1 MFACRRRGVL
11 KARLDDTGI
20 APCRSSSHPIPCM
33 CMACAWHVHGMPSF
47 VSADD
52 PAPRGTPLRLVSP
65 KTGVGKH
72 LDYRNRTGPH
82 DVEPVGLPRHGAA
95 RPIRRR
101 AALGV
106 TAVGEGG
113 FCCRSRC
120 AGLAKLRFNIGLR
133 VLRRTEAPG
142 RRPGLLAAA
151 ACPVPRR
158 GRPDAGDLAWLRM
171 VHNLGSAWPV
181 FRAWPP
187 SCDQRPARPV
197 SGRICGDVAA
207 GPNCISSICGPPFAV
222 LAGFCPGAGPPGP

>member
-1 MFACRRRGVL
+1 
-11 KARLDDTGI
+11 
-20 APCRSSSHPIPCM
+20 M
-33 CMACAWHVHGMPSF
+33 CMACPLLFRRMN
-47 VSADD
+47 D

-101 AALGV
+101 IAFGV
-106 TAVGEGG
+106 TAVAEGG

-120 AGLAKLRFNIGLR
+120 AAGLAKLRFNIGLR

-151 ACPVPRR
+151 ACPLPRR
-158 GRPDAGDLAWLRM
+158 GRPDVGDLAFFFFWKAVSLPTPRGEGP
-171 VHNLGSAWPV
+171 HWPGGRR
-181 FRAWPP
+181 RA
-187 SCDQRPARPV
+187 RE
-197 SGRICGDVAA
+197 
-207 GPNCISSICGPPFAV
+207 
-222 LAGFCPGAGPPGP
+222 

>member
-1 MFACRRRGVL
+1 
-11 KARLDDTGI
+11 
-20 APCRSSSHPIPCM
+20 
-33 CMACAWHVHGMPSF
+33 VHGMPSF

-65 KTGVGKH
+65 KTGVGTSKH

-82 DVEPVGLPRHGAA
+82 GVEPVGLPRHGAA

-101 AALGV
+101 SALGV
-106 TAVGEGG
+106 TAVAEGG

-151 ACPVPRR
+151 ACPLPRR
-158 GRPDAGDLAWLRM
+158 RQWLAM
-171 VHNLGSAWPV
+171 AHNLASAWPV
-181 FRAWPP
+181 FRAWPQ

-207 GPNCISSICGPPFAV
+207 GPRAHYISFICGPPFAV
-222 LAGFCPGAGPPGP
+222 LARFCPGAGPPGP

>member
-1 MFACRRRGVL
+1 
-11 KARLDDTGI
+11 
-20 APCRSSSHPIPCM
+20 
-33 CMACAWHVHGMPSF
+33 
-47 VSADD
+47 
-52 PAPRGTPLRLVSP
+52 VSP

-151 ACPVPRR
+151 ACPLPRR

-181 FRAWPP
+181 FRAWRP

-207 GPNCISSICGPPFAV
+207 GPNCISFICGPPLAV
-222 LAGFCPGAGPPGP
+222 LAGFCPGPGPVQHERAAAAG